1 MCNKPTVSI
10 IVAMSPNHAIGYQG
24 TIPWSLPED
33 MRHFRQL
40 TTHHTV
46 IMGRNT
52 FLSLPHGALP
62 HRRNIVLTCSQQHF
76 SGCETFGSLQAALA
90 TCQGEVFI
98 IGGAAVYQEA
108 LPLADR
114 MYITL
119 VATNPLHADTFFPE
133 IKMSEWQETK
143 KEKHNGF
150 SFVELTRRRQDET
163 WQSGAT

>member
-1 MCNKPTVSI
+1 MCNKPTASI

-62 HRRNIVLTCSQQHF
+62 HRRNIVLTSSGQTFH
-76 SGCETFGSLQAALA
+76 GCETFNSLQAALA

-98 IGGAAVYQEA
+98 IGGTTVYKEA
-108 LPLADR
+108 LKLADK

-119 VATNPLHADTFFPE
+119 VDANPSHADTFFPHFD
-133 IKMSEWQETK
+133 KSVWQETK

-150 SFVELTRRRQDET
+150 SFIELRRR
-163 WQSGAT
+163 